1 MTLVKKTFVAML
13 AASAIGSA
21 QAGVLLAD
29 SVADF
34 SGAQGANSWYYGVLV
49 GDDFRQFDQFDSES
63 WSDSAASYPS
73 TLWADHGISATRRW
87 VSESTGSVTISG
99 VLATYSHASNP
110 DGISGAVFVNGRN
123 VWEYEQPAV
132 FEMDFSFDTVL
143 NEGDKVDFF
152 LSYLSGDAK
161 FNATI
166 TAVPEPETYA
176 MFLAGLGIL
185 GAVARR
191 KRVA

>member
-34 SGAQGANSWYYGVLV
+34 SGTQGANSWYYYGYDNNDLVLLN
-49 GDDFRQFDQFDSES
+49 QFDGES
-63 WSDSAASYPS
+63 WSKAADPFYGQVG
-73 TLWADHGISATRRW
+73 LWADRGVFAVRRW
-87 VSESTGSVTISG
+87 VSETTGSVRIAG
-99 VLATYSHASNP
+99 VLGCVTSCGDAVVG
-110 DGISGAVFVNGRN
+110 GISVNGVD
-123 VWEYEQPAV
+123 VWGYATPGV
-132 FEMDFSFDTVL
+132 FETTFSFDTVL
-143 NEGDKVDFF
+143 HQGDLVDFH
-152 LSYLSGDAK
+152 LNAYYVTK

-191 KRVA
+191 KKIV